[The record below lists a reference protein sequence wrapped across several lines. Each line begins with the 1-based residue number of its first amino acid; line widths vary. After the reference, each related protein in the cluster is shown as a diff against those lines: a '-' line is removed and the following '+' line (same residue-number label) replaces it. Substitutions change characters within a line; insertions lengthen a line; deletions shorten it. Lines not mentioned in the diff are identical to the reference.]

1 MTQHDG
7 SAVQATTRRAL
18 WGHSRFGARRG
29 SALLLAAPIGLALAA
44 ALGALA
50 GWAAAPTGADVL
62 LVAVVFALATALPMV
77 SAVWLLVVD
86 RSTVRGAL
94 DRPEESIESS
104 WLDRASQGAFTDTL
118 TIAGLGTAAL
128 FVSGADIPGSW
139 TLLAV
144 VVVMMAS
151 FGIRYLVARRA

>member
-7 SAVQATTRRAL
+7 SAMQATTPRAA
-18 WGHSRFGARRG
+18 WGRSRFGARRR
-29 SALLLAAPIGLALAA
+29 SALLLAVPIGLALAA
-44 ALGALA
+44 GLGALA
-50 GWAAAPTGADVL
+50 GWAAAAAGAEPV
-62 LVAVVFALATALPMV
+62 LVAAVFALATALPTI

-86 RSTVRGAL
+86 RSTLRGAL

-128 FVSGADIPGSW
+128 FISGAEVPGSYA
-139 TLLAV
+139 LLAV

-151 FGIRYLVARRA
+151 FGIRYLVARRG